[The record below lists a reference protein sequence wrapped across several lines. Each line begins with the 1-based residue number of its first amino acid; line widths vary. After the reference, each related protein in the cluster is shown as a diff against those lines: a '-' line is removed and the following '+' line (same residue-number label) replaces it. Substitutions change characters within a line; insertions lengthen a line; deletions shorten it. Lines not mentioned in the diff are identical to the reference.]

1 MFMHVL
7 AASILCIRI
16 IISCDV
22 HVCLTWEAENEKI
35 TFKCRVS
42 RLKWRLYFYNPDNK
56 EEGHCLNPIPFPLC
70 YSSNNNV
77 ISQDLRTNTTVLL
90 IHGHVKKKLIGT
102 WKCVHGTERD
112 KAFVNVSVINT
123 DHCVEE
129 HLAWTFIGG
138 MICVTILLII
148 RIAVNINKDK
158 LESFLEERECRR
170 DDFCWKNFCVFHSNV
185 RFGLSKLFI
194 GITLF
199 SLGIIIPL
207 YIGLLQKNCKDKY
220 FFLIYGFWVVLMFVL
235 CNLLPRKRNRLG
247 KQPEQSERSSLN
259 IDPNSQETDDKD

>member
-158 LESFLEERECRR
+158 L
-170 DDFCWKNFCVFHSNV
+170 
-185 RFGLSKLFI
+185 GLSKLFI